1 MTKINDGELPSD
13 SEIIRLHSKKILE
26 LEAQVF
32 KQKVKLTNLHA
43 FLLFV
48 TVLVILTLSG
58 IAINIIEARS
68 IIEKQLNVS
77 NKTSTEKS
85 CPSLAS
91 SKEK

>member
-32 KQKVKLTNLHA
+32 KQKVKLTNLYGL
-43 FLLFV
+43 LLFV
-48 TVLVILTLSG
+48 SVLSILILLG
-58 IAINIIEARS
+58 IAMNIIEARS
-68 IIEKQLNVS
+68 IIEKKLNVS
-77 NKTSTEKS
+77 SKVPVETV